1 MTPPSG
7 AAVVAAPSVSP
18 ASSGTKARPAAT
30 CVVSGAGGDRW
41 SVLPAGEPGVWY
53 TSNREQAAWA
63 ELRPRC
69 SQMTARRRRCTWR
82 QFRLLETTSVHTEA
96 RQAKLAYGE
105 WLRRRN
111 RRVDARI
118 QLRVA
123 HAWFHEAGAGAFAAR
138 ARSELE
144 ATAEKVQYRSLG
156 TRSNLTPQEP
166 QAARLASRG
175 ATNAEIAAQMY
186 ISSNTVDYH
195 LRKVYR
201 KLGVA
206 SRRNCAMRCLTSIL
220 HNPAHAEVP
229 ESQKRR
235 GNLGNEGWND
245 QRVARR
251 VQLRAAC
258 SITAATAAACDT

>member
-1 MTPPSG
+1 MLADDS
-7 AAVVAAPSVSP
+7 
-18 ASSGTKARPAAT
+18 
-30 CVVSGAGGDRW
+30 
-41 SVLPAGEPGVWY
+41 E
-53 TSNREQAAWA
+53 A
-63 ELRPRC
+63 EALHLE
-69 SQMTARRRRCTWR
+69 AI
-82 QFRLLETTSVHTEA
+82 RLLETTSVHTEA

-105 WLRRRN
+105 WLCRRN